1 MFEAYP
7 DVCCV
12 EDAADMLRMKSYRV
26 YQLIKS
32 GKLRRLN
39 TGKPFLIPKSE
50 IIRFVERS
58 VLE

>member
-12 EDAADMLRMKSYRV
+12 EDAADMLRMKQYRI
-26 YQLIKS
+26 YNLIRH

-39 TGKPFLIPKSE
+39 TGKPYLIPKTE
-50 IIRFVERS
+50 IIRFVEQS
-58 VLE
+58 KLE

>member
-12 EDAADMLRMKSYRV
+12 EDAADMLRMKSYRI
-26 YQLIKS
+26 YQLIRS
-32 GKLRRLN
+32 GKIRRLN
-39 TGKPFLIPKSE
+39 TGKPFLIPKTE

-58 VLE
+58 TLE